1 MVVILTTCPNISN
14 SFIVLSIES
23 VRGFPSPSLVTGLTS
38 DQGLFNAVA
47 VMFIGAGKRL
57 G

>member
-23 VRGFPSPSLVTGLTS
+23 VRGFPSQSLVTGLTS